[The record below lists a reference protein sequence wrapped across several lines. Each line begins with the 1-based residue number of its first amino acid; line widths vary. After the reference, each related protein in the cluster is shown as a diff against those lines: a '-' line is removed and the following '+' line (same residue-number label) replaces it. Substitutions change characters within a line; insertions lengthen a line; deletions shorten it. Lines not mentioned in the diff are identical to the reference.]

1 MKRLGWFPALACG
14 LLLSTITYVAA
25 PAPSVAP
32 QDAGAATKAFDPG
45 CAKLPFEA
53 IKLRRPID
61 GTCPRGGSAAATD
74 PTGAHAL
81 ENEAK
86 NNFCATGA
94 PLPVTYNAFV
104 ALQTAVNNMP
114 DLPWG
119 EGDRLPPDRSKLRG
133 LKIKDSNRSLT
144 LGEGTKVVFVGYV
157 MDAKH
162 DDTAKGED
170 VNCKIPGDE
179 SNDIHISLRTVPGAQ
194 AAAPKGKPDLRC
206 NSITAEISPHFRPA
220 VWDKFDSAPY
230 RSVFQKYP
238 VRITGTLLFDAAHHP
253 CANGIPSAGNP
264 VRISVWEIHPVY
276 AIDVCK
282 YPTLTRC
289 QVGDNTDWTPFDKY
303 QIKS

>member
-1 MKRLGWFPALACG
+1 MKRLGWFTVLACV
-14 LLLSTITYVAA
+14 LLFSSLTYVVA
-25 PAPSVAP
+25 PAAHTPRPLLA
-32 QDAGAATKAFDPG
+32 QGKAFDPG
-45 CAKLPFEA
+45 CPTLPFEA
-53 IKLRRPID
+53 IKMKRPID
-61 GTCPRGGSAAATD
+61 DACPRGGSAASTD

-81 ENEAK
+81 ENLAK
-86 NNFCATGA
+86 NNFCVKGD
-94 PLPVTYNAFV
+94 PVPVTYNAFV
-104 ALQTAVNNMP
+104 GLQTAVNNMP

-119 EGDRLPPDRSKLRG
+119 EGTRLPPDRSKLLG
-133 LKIKDSNRSLT
+133 LKIKDSGRSLT

-170 VNCKIPGDE
+170 VNCKIPGNE

-230 RSVFQKYP
+230 RAVFQKYP
-238 VRITGTLLFDAAHHP
+238 VRITGTLLFDAAHRP
-253 CANGIPSAGNP
+253 CENGIPSAGNP

-282 YPTLTRC
+282 YPTITRC
-289 QVGDNTDWTPFDKY
+289 KVGDQSAWTPFDKY
-303 QIKS
+303 KLGS